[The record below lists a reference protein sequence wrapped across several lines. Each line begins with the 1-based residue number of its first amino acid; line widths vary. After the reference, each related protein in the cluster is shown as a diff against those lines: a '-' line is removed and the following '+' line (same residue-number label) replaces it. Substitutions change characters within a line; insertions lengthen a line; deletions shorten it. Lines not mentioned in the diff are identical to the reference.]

1 MRLNFVIKQFFQII
15 AVVATLFGNSAYASD
30 SMKQFQ
36 NNLEKITHESTA
48 GSTVAF
54 VRGGKVFKASSKQV
68 NDETQF
74 YIGSASKHMTAYM
87 LLATLHEKY
96 LGVPLEELLAKKLS
110 ILFPESALL
119 KAIGKDWISE
129 VSLLDLLTHRS
140 GLSDYLDSYGDGLT
154 VPESLNKPISSI
166 ELLGSIS
173 FDVSKKHLYSN
184 SNYLLVGKLI
194 EEINGHT
201 LDHVFDRLIKLP
213 AAMTSSFCPVS
224 KNYFALKSS
233 TCCKNLAPNLNEK
246 VFLDMSN
253 AVGAGSV
260 ISTRDDLIKWGNY
273 LFKAAPKVIRD
284 TMLKN
289 YGTDSDGD
297 IINLGLNTQISTH
310 LGDFIGHQGDL
321 DSFSSF
327 FGYAPNRDT
336 LVIILSNNK
345 ADSNNLMESLISWI
359 SEPDEELL
367 SLNMHQEKLTWSWT
381 KKLIEENESLKFSAS
396 YNKAHPDAEAQ
407 GYGPFALVPYDDE
420 VVALL
425 AGQSEV
431 S

>member
-1 MRLNFVIKQFFQII
+1 MKHFFQII
-15 AVVATLFGNSAYASD
+15 TIVITLFGNSAYASD

-36 NNLEKITHESTA
+36 DNLEKITHQSTA
-48 GSTVAF
+48 SSTVAI
-54 VRGGKVFKASSKQV
+54 VSGGKVFKTSSKQA
-68 NDETQF
+68 NDDTQF

-87 LLATLHEKY
+87 MLATLHETY
-96 LGVPLEELLAKKLS
+96 PSRPLKELLEQKLNV
-110 ILFPESALL
+110 LFPDSALL

-154 VPESLNKPISSI
+154 VPEALNKPISAI
-166 ELLGSIS
+166 ELLKSIS

-194 EEINGHT
+194 EETNGDT
-201 LDHVFDRLIKLP
+201 LDHVFDHFIKLP
-213 AAMTSSFCPVS
+213 AGMTSSFCPVAN
-224 KNYFALKSS
+224 NYFALKSS

-260 ISTRDDLIKWGNY
+260 ISTRDDLIKWGTY
-273 LFKAAPKVIRD
+273 LFKSSPKIIRD
-284 TMLKN
+284 AMLEN

-297 IINLGLNTQISTH
+297 IINLGLNTQGSTH

-327 FGYAPNRDT
+327 FGYAPKSDT

-345 ADSNNLMESLISWI
+345 LDSNNLMESLISLI
-359 SEPDEELL
+359 SEPEELV

-381 KKLIEENESLKFSAS
+381 QKLIEENESLKFAAS
-396 YNKAHPDAEAQ
+396 YNEDHPDAEAA
-407 GYGPFALVPYDDE
+407 GYGPFALTPYDPDHQGLVGHNTSSLE
-420 VVALL
+420 F
-425 AGQSEV
+425 
-431 S
+431 

>member
-1 MRLNFVIKQFFQII
+1 MNLNLVKFKMFKFLTLINFVI
-15 AVVATLFGNSAYASD
+15 TLFANSTYASD
-30 SMKQFQ
+30 SIKQFQ
-36 NNLEKITHESTA
+36 DNLEKITHQSTA
-48 GSTVAF
+48 SSTVAI
-54 VRGGKVFKASSKQV
+54 VRGDMVFKTSSKKAT
-68 NDETQF
+68 DDTQF

-87 LLATLHEKY
+87 MLATLHEKY
-96 LGVPLEELLAKKLS
+96 PGRPLKELLGQKLNV
-110 ILFPESALL
+110 LFPDSSLL
-119 KAIGKDWISE
+119 KDIGKDWVSQI
-129 VSLLDLLTHRS
+129 SLLDLLTHRS

-154 VPESLNKPISSI
+154 VPESLNKPISAV
-166 ELLGSIS
+166 ELLQSIS
-173 FDVSKKHLYSN
+173 FDASKKHLYSN

-194 EEINGHT
+194 EEVNRDT
-201 LDHVFDRLIKLP
+201 LDHVFDRFIKLP
-213 AAMTSSFCPVS
+213 AGMSQSFCPVS

-273 LFKAAPKVIRD
+273 LFKLSPKVIRD
-284 TMLKN
+284 AMLEN

-327 FGYAPNRDT
+327 FGYAPKDDA

-345 ADSNNLMESLISWI
+345 ADSNNLMETLISWI
-359 SEPDEELL
+359 S
-367 SLNMHQEKLTWSWT
+367 
-381 KKLIEENESLKFSAS
+381 
-396 YNKAHPDAEAQ
+396 
-407 GYGPFALVPYDDE
+407 
-420 VVALL
+420 
-425 AGQSEV
+425 
-431 S
+431 